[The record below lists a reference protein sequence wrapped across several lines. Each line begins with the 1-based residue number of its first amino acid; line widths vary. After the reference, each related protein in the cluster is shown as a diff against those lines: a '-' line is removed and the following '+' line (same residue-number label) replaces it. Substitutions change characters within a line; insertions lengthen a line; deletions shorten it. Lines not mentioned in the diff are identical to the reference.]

1 MPRSVTK
8 KLAGWGNYPVQ
19 ECHVYRPERAAEV
32 GGLLASRAEPDFI
45 SRGLGRG
52 YGDAALN
59 AGSGVVLHER
69 LNRFIAF
76 DPATGVVEAE
86 AGASLADVLD
96 VFLPRG
102 FMIPVT
108 PGTKYITLGGAVA
121 ANVHGKNHHR

>member
-8 KLAGWGNYPVQ
+8 RLAGWGNYPVQ
-19 ECHVYRPERAAEV
+19 ECHVYRPERAADVAAVV
-32 GGLLASRAEPDFI
+32 GGAAELDYI

-86 AGASLADVLD
+86 AGVTIADVID

-102 FMIPVT
+102 LLTPVT
-108 PGTKYITLGGAVA
+108 PGTKHVTLG
-121 ANVHGKNHHR
+121 